1 MKPEKNIESMINK
14 QEELFSPDI
23 LAQSHGQCQVVRV
36 NLKKYDGSFLRK
48 TWVFSF
54 QDELNSKA
62 SLIHIWF
69 YSNLS
74 KFLNPGCINVLL
86 VIIL

>member
-23 LAQSHGQCQVVRV
+23 LAHGQCQVVRV

-48 TWVFSF
+48 T
-54 QDELNSKA
+54 
-62 SLIHIWF
+62 
-69 YSNLS
+69 
-74 KFLNPGCINVLL
+74 
-86 VIIL
+86 

>member
-54 QDELNSKA
+54 QDELNSEA

-74 KFLNPGCINVLL
+74 KFLNPGCIISDNTTL
-86 VIIL
+86 

>member
-1 MKPEKNIESMINK
+1 MIYK

-23 LAQSHGQCQVVRV
+23 LAPSHGQCQVVRV
-36 NLKKYDGSFLRK
+36 NLKQYYGSCLRK

-54 QDELNSKA
+54 LDELNSEA

-74 KFLNPGCINVLL
+74 EFLNPGCIISDNTMM
-86 VIIL
+86 